1 MAAWKPDATP
11 GRTGPGGSDMASEAV
26 SMTKK
31 QVPTTS
37 RRGFLGGAALGLAAG
52 AGAGLI
58 GSRIMAGSVP
68 AKMPAIVSG
77 KDIGTVWKIQTSWP
91 GGVGL
96 ETFKAWSK
104 SIVEKTAGEL
114 AFEPYSANEMVG
126 EFQLFDALRRGE
138 LQAMNSFT
146 QYWSGR
152 IPATVF
158 LAAYPLGLRQ
168 PHEWDVFYYGLG
180 GLELARAAF
189 LRHGMY
195 YLGPVRHG
203 ANIIHSKKPI
213 RSIDDFRGLRIRMP
227 GGMVAELFQ
236 AAGAKTAM
244 LPGTEILS
252 ALERDLLDAADFVG
266 PAINYA
272 LGFQTVAKY
281 VSMGPP
287 GFMSIYQPVDL
298 MDLTVSMRSWQALSP
313 KMRAFLEDEVRIY
326 SHHHHA
332 RIEAADQVA
341 WRKFDEAGV
350 EVTRLSDKDVQAF
363 TKLAVPRWFAW
374 ANRDAEARRVFQ
386 VHLDYMMSGT
396 LGYITPEMIKGFRLE
411 T

>member
-1 MAAWKPDATP
+1 VANEGAKP
-11 GRTGPGGSDMASEAV
+11 
-26 SMTKK
+26 
-31 QVPTTS
+31 TS
-37 RRGFLGGAALGLAAG
+37 RRTFLAGTAVGLAAG
-52 AGAGLI
+52 AGAG
-58 GSRIMAGSVP
+58 MAGSRLLSAGAPVAAP
-68 AKMPAIVSG
+68 TIVSG
-77 KDIGTVWKIQTSWP
+77 GDIGTVWKIQTSWP

-96 ETFKAWSK
+96 DVFKAWCAN
-104 SIVEKTAGEL
+104 IVERTSGEL
-114 AFEPYSANEMVG
+114 AFTPYGANELVG

-152 IPATVF
+152 LPASVF

-180 GLELARAAF
+180 GLEIAREMFARF
-189 LRHGMY
+189 DMY

-213 RSIDDFRGLRIRMP
+213 RSIEDFRDLRIRMP

-244 LPGTEILS
+244 LPGTEILG
-252 ALERDLLDAADFVG
+252 ALESDMIDAADFVG
-266 PAINYA
+266 PAVNYD
-272 LGFQTVAKY
+272 LGFQKVAKY

-298 MDLTVSMRSWQALSP
+298 MDLTVGMKSWQALSP
-313 KMRAFLEDEVRIY
+313 GIRAFLEDEVQIY

-332 RIEAADQVA
+332 SIEAADQAA
-341 WRKFDEAGV
+341 WVKFDAAKV
-350 EVTRLSDKDVQAF
+350 EVTRLSDADVEAF
-363 TKLAVPRWFAW
+363 TKLAVPRWFDW
-374 ANRDAEARRVFQ
+374 ANRDADARRVFRI
-386 VHLDYMMSGT
+386 HLDYMMSGS
-396 LGYITPEMIKGFRLE
+396 LGYVTPDMIQGFQLDG
-411 T
+411 

>member
-1 MAAWKPDATP
+1 MPNEGTKPA
-11 GRTGPGGSDMASEAV
+11 
-26 SMTKK
+26 
-31 QVPTTS
+31 S
-37 RRGFLGGAALGLAAG
+37 RRAFLAGTAVGLAAG
-52 AGAGLI
+52 AGAAI
-58 GSRIMAGSVP
+58 AGERLLSAAAPV
-68 AKMPAIVSG
+68 AAPAIIASG
-77 KDIGTVWKIQTSWP
+77 DIGTTWKIQTSWP

-96 ETFKAWSK
+96 DVFKAWCA

-114 AFEPYSANEMVG
+114 AFVPYGANELVG

-152 IPATVF
+152 MPASVF

-180 GLELARAAF
+180 GLEIAREIFARF
-189 LRHGMY
+189 DMY

-213 RSIDDFRGLRIRMP
+213 RSIEDFRNLRIRMP

-244 LPGTEILS
+244 LPGTEILG
-252 ALERDLLDAADFVG
+252 ALESDMLDAADFVG
-266 PAINYA
+266 PAVNYE
-272 LGFQTVAKY
+272 LGFQKVAKY

-298 MDLTVSMRSWQALSP
+298 MDLTVAMKSWHALSP
-313 KMRAFLEDEVRIY
+313 GMRTFLEDEVRIY

-332 RIEAADQVA
+332 SIEAADQAA
-341 WRKFDEAGV
+341 WLKFDAANV
-350 EVTRLSDKDVQAF
+350 EVTRLSDADVEVF
-363 TKLAVPRWFAW
+363 TKLAVPRWFDW
-374 ANRDAEARRVFQ
+374 ANRDADAQRVFRI
-386 VHLDYMMSGT
+386 HLEYMMSGS
-396 LGYITPEMIKGFRLE
+396 LGYVTPDMIQGFQLDG
-411 T
+411 